1 MRGRG
6 ISAVGLTETGHAL
19 ADLTYPIETAR
30 LRLRPFTPADV
41 DAVHG
46 YHSLEAVARYQYW
59 EPRSRDEVV
68 EEVAKWADGGWDRR
82 APEAD
87 AIVFAVTLKQSGI
100 LIGDMVLLFRDR
112 EARQGEIGFTFHPS
126 HGGKGYATEAARAV
140 LAAGFGHFNLHRIF
154 GRCDARNRA
163 SWRLMERLGMRRE
176 AHFREH
182 ALFKG
187 AWDEGFYYAMLAREW
202 AEMDKGGF

>member
-1 MRGRG
+1 M
-6 ISAVGLTETGHAL
+6 
-19 ADLTYPIETAR
+19 ADLSIPIETER
-30 LRLRPFTPADV
+30 LRLRPFTIADV
-41 DAVHG
+41 DAVHA
-46 YHSLEAVARYQYW
+46 YHCLDEVARYQYW
-59 EPRSRDEVV
+59 EPRSRDEAAA
-68 EEVAKWADGGWDRR
+68 EVAKWAEGGWDRQ
-82 APEAD
+82 APE
-87 AIVFAVTLKQSGI
+87 AIVFAVTLRDTGD

-112 EARQGEIGFTFHPS
+112 DARQGEIGFSFNPS

-140 LAAGFGHFNLHRIF
+140 LATGFGHFNLHRIF

-187 AWDEGFYYAMLAREW
+187 VWDEEFYYAMLVREW
-202 AEMDKGGF
+202 TEMDKGGF

>member
-19 ADLTYPIETAR
+19 ADLTYLIETAR

-46 YHSLEAVARYQYW
+46 YHSLEAVARFQYW

-68 EEVAKWADGGWDRR
+68 QEVARWADGGWDRQ
-82 APEAD
+82 APD
-87 AIVFAVTLKQSGI
+87 AIVFAVTLKRSGI
-100 LIGDMVLLFRDR
+100 LIGDMVLLFRDQD
-112 EARQGEIGFTFHPS
+112 ARQGEIGFTFNPS

-140 LAAGFGHFNLHRIF
+140 FTVGFGHFNLHRIF

-187 AWDEGFYYAMLAREW
+187 EWDEEFYYAMLAREW
-202 AEMDKGGF
+202 ADMDKGGF